1 VYTNTHTERAIVK
14 RLKNPSGG
22 GAGEERT
29 LRAVLRETG
38 GHAKVEELLRL
49 LNAKE
54 AAHFL
59 GLSESTV
66 RNMTYL
72 HQLPHVKFDGR
83 AVRYQ
88 MLQLIRWIEARK
100 QDAES

>member
-1 VYTNTHTERAIVK
+1 MK
-14 RLKNPSGG
+14 SGG
-22 GAGEERT
+22 RKPSEDGAGD
-29 LRAVLRETG
+29 LRALPLVLRETG
-38 GHAKVEELLRL
+38 GHAKVEEVFRL

-72 HQLPHVKFDGR
+72 HELPHVKFDGR

-88 MLQLIRWIEARK
+88 MLQLIRWIETQARP
-100 QDAES
+100 